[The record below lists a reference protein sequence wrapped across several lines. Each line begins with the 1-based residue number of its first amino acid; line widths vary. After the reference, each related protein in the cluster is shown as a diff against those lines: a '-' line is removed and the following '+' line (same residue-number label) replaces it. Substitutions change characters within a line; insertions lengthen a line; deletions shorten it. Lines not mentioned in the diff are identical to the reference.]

1 VLAIEGKRVGVN
13 LILVPN
19 FNRGAAL
26 AAQLK
31 LKVW

>member
-19 FNRGAAL
+19 LSQGVAI

-31 LKVW
+31 LRIW